1 MPQSHN
7 ILDIMFQE
15 EEVDFQEEVPNVE
28 EVTVEEKTESM
39 KNRIFGIEMQHQ
51 AKNKSDD

>member
-7 ILDIMFQE
+7 TLEIMYQE

>member
-7 ILDIMFQE
+7 ILDIMYQE

-39 KNRIFGIEMQHQ
+39 KKQIFGIEMQQQ

>member
-39 KNRIFGIEMQHQ
+39 KKQIFGIEMLQQ